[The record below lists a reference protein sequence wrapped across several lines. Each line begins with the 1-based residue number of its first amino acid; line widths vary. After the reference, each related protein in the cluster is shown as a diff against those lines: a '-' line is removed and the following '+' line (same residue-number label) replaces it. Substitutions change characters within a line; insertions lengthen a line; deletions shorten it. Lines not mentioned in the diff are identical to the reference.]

1 MDVQWCLM
9 KVIPIMA
16 SAGISGFESPASEY
30 TDLNLSIEEL
40 ILKNP
45 NASFIGQASGIS
57 MVGVGIFDK
66 DILIVDRAV
75 ERKNH
80 DVIVCTYNGEF
91 ACKILDVENRL
102 LISAND
108 SIPPIR
114 ISELDSFSIEGV
126 VICSLR
132 CHRPCYLPGE

>member
-1 MDVQWCLM
+1 M

-16 SAGISGFESPASEY
+16 SAGISGFESPASDY
-30 TDLNLSIEEL
+30 TDLSLNIDEL

-45 NASFIGQASGIS
+45 SASFIGQATGTS
-57 MVGVGIFDK
+57 MIGVGIFDK

-102 LISAND
+102 LRSAND
-108 SIPPIR
+108 SIAPVR
-114 ISELDSFSIEGV
+114 ISSLDSFSIEGV

-132 CHRPCYLPGE
+132 CHRPCYLPGSI

>member
-1 MDVQWCLM
+1 M

-30 TDLNLSIEEL
+30 SDLGLSIEDL

-45 NASFIGQASGIS
+45 NATFIGQATGTS
-57 MVGVGIFDK
+57 MIGVGIFDK
-66 DILIVDRAV
+66 DILVVDRAV

-91 ACKILDVENRL
+91 ACKILDVDNRL
-102 LISAND
+102 LISANE

-114 ISELDSFSIEGV
+114 INELDSFRIEGT